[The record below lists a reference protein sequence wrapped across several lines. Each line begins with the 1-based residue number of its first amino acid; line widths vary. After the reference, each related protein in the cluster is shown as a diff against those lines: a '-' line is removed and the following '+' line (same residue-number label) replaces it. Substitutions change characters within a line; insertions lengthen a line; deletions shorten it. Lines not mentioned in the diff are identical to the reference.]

1 MSELPPNYLVTAQ
14 DTIPHPDGPDLL
26 RDMNIIEATP
36 EKIFLGSLNGLLRGT
51 IENLDDLKRSLDDKL
66 MVGLLREKI
75 HGHEDRF
82 NIILSEAHDRIF
94 LRLQDSRDKND
105 HSATAL
111 CEQAIAL
118 INKVMLITTR
128 GLVTVTPRDD
138 TLTPFGGP
146 STQDTREALLNANSQ
161 ISLEASLVGAYDRLS
176 QNKKLLADKLKNF
189 LNGDNISTTDLQAL
203 CKDIVMDRDG
213 DEVKNYLQKQS
224 SFSGSIISLVDRV
237 ASVKEGMKS
246 ETDEDTATAMKNR
259 VDAEEKL
266 IDYLYN
272 VSTDPSDF
280 VATVES
286 FDAVAESNA
295 TIQVSEEQR
304 IKNVETVFE
313 PLFQSGGAAPDFGA
327 ILIALVQ
334 PNNGNAIESL
344 GKNPEFIAKIVV
356 YVKRLILM
364 NRGTVSPDDLAAV
377 AGIKKAFTDEQV
389 QDVVNQLTGDVVN
402 AQQSQ
407 NEVPQ
412 ATGESSL
419 FVEKP
424 EEREKNNLTV
434 EAAAQIL
441 LTGEA
446 FSITKNA
453 EQIKLLFVEKKN
465 EILKE
470 IKKKCDSQHNIEVM
484 IHLLESLNEDEDK
497 TEKSEAGDGRKVNG
511 IFENVIT
518 SLKKLLREM
527 SPVGDGEKPQVIG
540 AEASNDSA
548 VPSLSDQ
555 RALEKENAE
564 NSFELLHNLN
574 FEELYQNSALILENL
589 SIFGANLVAEK
600 VTNEAEK
607 KIRATKK
614 GILREKNT
622 LENKEHKED
631 GDNEKIAKLEA
642 FLGILNQFYPRIQ
655 IEASSVSKLGSV
667 LRGFA
672 TKTRARIVGGI
683 KQAKEHSL
691 KKILEKTDSVKEK
704 MLNSVKALKDE
715 MYGNLREGF
724 GMKRTVGTG
733 PQLARI
739 EPVLD
744 SPVSIQAP
752 QAEALTSIR
761 TPEAE
766 KAEKRV
772 YLFIKSLPE
781 KYEKLEPKTKLVLS
795 ASLIGLGFVGT
806 ALSVAPV
813 IATVGVAK
821 VVLRGFSAIAA
832 AKGAQKFIE
841 ASRLN
846 ENWKKDANKIG
857 WGVGLAVF
865 ALGSIHDFHHF
876 GTWVSEHI
884 SFGVPA
890 SEMAGGIEK
899 PSASTASSASLEK
912 ITEISTDHDTT
923 DTVSA
928 IMVGVAPGDTAT
940 KLLIAHK
947 DVIRDMLVSKFGDNF
962 NELNSEGIKNLIG
975 NLSFLSAEEL
985 RAIGFSSGDINRLVP
1000 EDKINLEKLVG
1011 LAKKYHVQY
1020 SIPGVNQLR
1029 DGGSFLDRMLSIS
1042 INTNK

>member
-412 ATGESSL
+412 ATGKSSL
-419 FVEKP
+419 LVEKP

-446 FSITKNA
+446 SFITKNA

-465 EILKE
+465 EILEE
-470 IKKKCDSQHNIEVM
+470 IKKKCDSRRIEVM
-484 IHLLESLNEDEDK
+484 IHLLEGLNEDEDK
-497 TEKSEAGDGRKVNG
+497 TEKSEVGDGRKVNG

-518 SLKKLLREM
+518 SLEKLLGEM

-564 NSFELLHNLN
+564 NSFERLHNLN

-589 SIFGANLVAEK
+589 STFGANLVAEK

-691 KKILEKTDSVKEK
+691 KKILGKTDSVKEK

-739 EPVLD
+739 EPGLD
-744 SPVSIQAP
+744 LPVSP
-752 QAEALTSIR
+752 QAEELTLIR

-813 IATVGVAK
+813 IATVGVVK

-876 GTWVSEHI
+876 GAWVSEHLT
-884 SFGVPA
+884 FGVPA
-890 SEMAGGIEK
+890 SEVAGGTEK
-899 PSASTASSASLEK
+899 PSAGLEK
-912 ITEISTDHDTT
+912 FTERSTGHDTT

-928 IMVGVAPGDTAT
+928 IMVDVAPGDTAT

-947 DVIRDMLVSKFGDNF
+947 DVIRDMLVSKFGDNNF
-962 NELNSEGIKNLIG
+962 NKLNSEGIKNLIG

-985 RAIGFSSGDINRLVP
+985 RTIGFSSGDINRLVP

-1011 LAKKYHVQY
+1011 LAEKYHVQY
-1020 SIPGVNQLR
+1020 GIPGVNRLR
-1029 DGGSFLDRMLSIS
+1029 DGGSFLERMLSIS